1 MSINVYFSF
10 LVFFFKL
17 AQLLSTN
24 DMSRIHVIIFFI
36 FSRYDQE
43 INSDICIAIFKK
55 HSEPN
60 VSMTNKMTLALDS
73 SNLQYYLETTTYN
86 DNVQYYL

>member
-1 MSINVYFSF
+1 
-10 LVFFFKL
+10 
-17 AQLLSTN
+17 
-24 DMSRIHVIIFFI
+24 MSRIHVIIFFI

-43 INSDICIAIFKK
+43 IMYVAIFKK

>member
-1 MSINVYFSF
+1 MYV
-10 LVFFFKL
+10 
-17 AQLLSTN
+17 
-24 DMSRIHVIIFFI
+24 
-36 FSRYDQE
+36 
-43 INSDICIAIFKK
+43 AIFKK

-60 VSMTNKMTLALDS
+60 VSMTNKTLALDS

>member
-1 MSINVYFSF
+1 
-10 LVFFFKL
+10 
-17 AQLLSTN
+17 
-24 DMSRIHVIIFFI
+24 MSRIHVIINIIIIFFI

-43 INSDICIAIFKK
+43 INSDICSYFKK

>member
-1 MSINVYFSF
+1 MYV
-10 LVFFFKL
+10 
-17 AQLLSTN
+17 
-24 DMSRIHVIIFFI
+24 
-36 FSRYDQE
+36 
-43 INSDICIAIFKK
+43 AIFKK